1 MNGTPAMPGSKHPG
15 PATPAAC
22 PMPAEPRS
30 FPRKILRCPAIV
42 VFPGATPMRARML
55 DLSLGGLSL
64 LIGEQ
69 LQPGQECTVGFEA
82 PLNGKPVRVMGQAK
96 IVYSILSGNDGFRVG
111 LQFVKLDAANSK
123 LVAEL
128 MMG

>member
-1 MNGTPAMPGSKHPG
+1 MNDVPSALQKRCGHANF
-15 PATPAAC
+15 AAC

-30 FPRKILRCPAIV
+30 FPRKILRCPALV
-42 VFPGATPMRARML
+42 VLPGASPKRARTL
-55 DLSLGGLSL
+55 DISLGGLSL
-64 LIGEQ
+64 MIGEQ
-69 LQPGQECTVGFEA
+69 LRPGQECTVGFEA
-82 PLNGKPVRVMGQAK
+82 PLNGKTVRVMGSAK
-96 IVYSILSGNDGFRVG
+96 VVYSILSGNDGFRVG